1 MKLSFLSAT
10 LLASF
15 LALIAL
21 LASGSS
27 APESQAQVTTIRV
40 AVESSG
46 NASGAELAAQLN
58 NDTFFDFEA
67 TVVNASQIDSLAELD
82 DFDVVVIGDS
92 GFNTND
98 MTDAMATALRD
109 WAQATGGGIVS
120 VGWIDFAVGNA
131 GSPATR
137 DAILDEVMPID
148 AYPGTSNNFCTGV
161 PSTVQILISNHP
173 VTEGLSDFVL
183 ATSANIEVSPNPPD
197 ATNGQILGTAT
208 SGSCS
213 SSGAFNAIVVGNLGD
228 ANLVYLGPIYLAQ
241 ADYDVGDLR
250 SGSPDRLLEQAVA
263 WAADAIIEPT
273 PTAEPSTT
281 PRPRPRPT
289 ATRPPNISGGLSGLF
304 TGQPTPLPQ
313 AAQPAARAGGAPA
326 ATSPIA
332 ITPPRTGDAGLADK
346 ETPLTAPLI
355 AGAAGVIG
363 LLTVVGLHRSLPRR

>member
-1 MKLSFLSAT
+1 MKWPFLSGAF
-10 LLASF
+10 LVSF
-15 LALIAL
+15 LAMIAVF
-21 LASGSS
+21 ANGVSV
-27 APESQAQVTTIRV
+27 PESRAQVTTIRV

-46 NASGAELAAQLN
+46 TATGAALAAQLN
-58 NDTFFDFEA
+58 DDTFFDFEA
-67 TVVNASQIDSLAELD
+67 TVVTAGQIDSLAELD
-82 DFDVVVIGDS
+82 DYDVVVIGDS
-92 GFNTND
+92 GNNDND
-98 MTDAMATALRD
+98 MTDVMATALRD
-109 WAQATGGGIVS
+109 WAQTTGGGVVS

-131 GSPATR
+131 GSPVTR

-183 ATSANIEVSPNPPD
+183 ATSANIEVSPNSPD

-228 ANLVYLGPIYLAQ
+228 ANLVYLGPIYIAQ

-263 WAADAIIEPT
+263 WAADAITQPT

-281 PRPRPRPT
+281 PRPRPT

-313 AAQPAARAGGAPA
+313 AVQPAAPAGGAPA
-326 ATSPIA
+326 ATSPVA
-332 ITPPRTGDAGLADK
+332 ITPPRTGDGGLANNS
-346 ETPLTAPLI
+346 TPLTASLI
-355 AGAAGVIG
+355 AVAGGVIG
-363 LLTVVGLHRSLPRR
+363 LSTVVGLHRSLPRR